1 MAVNG
6 DFFENNK
13 YEVIKLRRK
22 PLVFTVI
29 FLLAAL
35 ICIIVLFTQTGK
47 DESASPL
54 PPTGFSGDPSPMYV
68 MKSYGE
74 IIGIYN
80 YGESEPVR
88 LVNVTV
94 RKLPKKDIDSLEKGI
109 EIYSKDELNSLLE
122 DFDQ

>member
-1 MAVNG
+1 M
-6 DFFENNK
+6 FFENNK
-13 YEVIKLRRK
+13 NEVIKLRKK
-22 PLVFTVI
+22 PPLFTVF
-29 FLLAAL
+29 FLAIAL
-35 ICIIVLFTQTGK
+35 LSIIVLFTQTGK

-54 PPTGFSGDPSPMYV
+54 PPTRFSENPSPMYV

-80 YGESEPVR
+80 YGENEPIK

-94 RKLPKKDIDSLEKGI
+94 RKLPKKDVDSLEKGI
-109 EIYSKDELNSLLE
+109 EIYSRDELNSLLE